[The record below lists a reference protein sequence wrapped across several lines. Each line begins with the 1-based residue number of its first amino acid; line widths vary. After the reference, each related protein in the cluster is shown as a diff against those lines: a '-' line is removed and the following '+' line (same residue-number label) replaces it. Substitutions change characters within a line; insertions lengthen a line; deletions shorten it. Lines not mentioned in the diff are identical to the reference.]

1 MIPEF
6 AVLGQLISD
15 LHGTITQLYYMA
27 LPVAILLAIVIGF
40 LKSGSPDYIDTLK
53 RVVVACILLI
63 AFPEISNAIVSICDG
78 IAQRIDDMSGLD
90 TFLKLAQQKSQSYS
104 QASNVLLLK
113 FNDLMIAILSF
124 ASFLLI
130 YIARYL
136 NIAMYYFFWVFL
148 SVLSPIMILFY
159 IFPKTS
165 YITANL
171 FKGLIQVASWKIAWA
186 LLSAM
191 LKSLSLGNIY
201 QTEGAYVTLIILNFV
216 IAIAMILTPM
226 IVKSTIGE
234 GTQAMAETLGTGAVA
249 SIVALP
255 ARAAMLKAKAISGAG
270 TLTRPISQG
279 YRNYQ
284 SKQKSTK
291 EQYKL

>member
-6 AVLGQLISD
+6 AVLGQLMQD
-15 LHGTITQLYYMA
+15 LHGSITQLYYMA

-63 AFPEISNAIVSICDG
+63 AFPEISNAIVNICDG

-90 TFLKLAQQKSQSYS
+90 TFLKLAQQKSQSYTH
-104 QASNVLLLK
+104 ASNVLLLK
-113 FNDLMIAILSF
+113 FDDLIIAILAF
-124 ASFLLI
+124 ASFMII
-130 YIARYL
+130 YVARYL

-171 FKGLIQVASWKIAWA
+171 FKSLIQVASWKIAWA

-191 LKSLSLGNIY
+191 LKSLALGNIY
-201 QTEGAYVTLIILNFV
+201 QTEGSYVTLIVLNFV

-234 GTQAMAETLGTGAVA
+234 GTQAMAETLGAGAVA
-249 SIVALP
+249 SVVALP
-255 ARAAMLKAKAISGAG
+255 GRAAVAKDMIA
-270 TLTRPISQG
+270 RPISRG
-279 YRNYQ
+279 Y
-284 SKQKSTK
+284 KTIQKANK
-291 EQYKL
+291 EIKDFY

>member
-1 MIPEF
+1 M
-6 AVLGQLISD
+6 
-15 LHGTITQLYYMA
+15 
-27 LPVAILLAIVIGF
+27 
-40 LKSGSPDYIDTLK
+40 
-53 RVVVACILLI
+53 
-63 AFPEISNAIVSICDG
+63 
-78 IAQRIDDMSGLD
+78 
-90 TFLKLAQQKSQSYS
+90 
-104 QASNVLLLK
+104 
-113 FNDLMIAILSF
+113 
-124 ASFLLI
+124 LI

-148 SVLSPIMILFY
+148 SVLSTIMILFY

-201 QTEGAYVTLIILNFV
+201 QTDGSYVTLIILNFV

-234 GTQAMAETLGTGAVA
+234 GTQAMAETLGAGAVA
-249 SIVALP
+249 SAVALP
-255 ARAAMLKAKAISGAG
+255 ARAAMLKAKALSGYGMA
-270 TLTRPISQG
+270 TRPIVRG
-279 YRNYQ
+279 YGAFKKAN
-284 SKQKSTK
+284 K
-291 EQYKL
+291 EIKEFY

>member
-6 AVLGQLISD
+6 AVLGQLIQD
-15 LHGTITQLYYMA
+15 LHGSITQLYYMA
-27 LPVAILLAIVIGF
+27 LPVAILFAIVIGF

-53 RVVVACILLI
+53 RVVVACILLV
-63 AFPEISNAIVSICDG
+63 AFPEISNAIVGICDG

-113 FNDLMIAILSF
+113 FNDLIIAILSF
-124 ASFLLI
+124 ASFMLI

-148 SVLSPIMILFY
+148 SVLSPIMILLY

-165 YITANL
+165 YITTNL

-201 QTEGAYVTLIILNFV
+201 QTEGSYVTLIILNFV

-234 GTQAMAETLGTGAVA
+234 GTQAMAETLGAGAVA
-249 SIVALP
+249 SAVALP
-255 ARAAMLKAKAISGAG
+255 AKAAMFKAKALSGYGMAA
-270 TLTRPISQG
+270 RPIARG
-279 YRNYQ
+279 YRAFKKTNNEIRDFY
-284 SKQKSTK
+284 
-291 EQYKL
+291 